1 MDFETIIEEFR
12 YFEGKD
18 IKELVNDISNNI
30 ERFEFSESPYY
41 DIPIYSLQRV
51 GIKRGYLLEKPPKNK
66 NNKFEYCFD
75 KNNRIILIKEWSS
88 FNNFDAQF
96 FFYNENNS
104 SLPFKSINYSY
115 DGELSNITYY
125 FYKNRKIESSI
136 SVGQYGFRKEFYFYD
151 SNGLLSTVKTQ
162 QFELNFKFINE
173 LTQKFIHD
181 SNGNLVQIKKIY
193 DNDEDII
200 YNNE

>member
-1 MDFETIIEEFR
+1 MDFEKIVEEFR
-12 YFEGKD
+12 YFEKKN
-18 IKELVNDISNNI
+18 IEELVNDISNDI
-30 ERFEFSESPYY
+30 ERFEFSALPHY
-41 DIPIYSLQRV
+41 DIPIYSFQRF
-51 GIKRGYLLEKPPKNK
+51 GIKKGDLLDNPPKNK
-66 NNKFEYCFD
+66 DNKFEYCFD

-96 FFYNENNS
+96 FFYNENNG
-104 SLPFKSINYSY
+104 SLPFKSISYSY

-125 FYKNRKIESSI
+125 FYENSKIESSI
-136 SVGQYGFRKEFYFYD
+136 SVGQYGCRKEFYFYN

-173 LTQKFIHD
+173 LTQEFTHD
-181 SNGNLVQIKKIY
+181 NNGILVEIKKIY

-200 YNNE
+200 YNNK

>member
-18 IKELVNDISNNI
+18 IKELMNDISNDI
-30 ERFEFSESPYY
+30 ERFEFSASPYY
-41 DIPIYSLQRV
+41 DIPIYSFQRV

-75 KNNRIILIKEWSS
+75 KNNRIILIKEWSN
-88 FNNFDAQF
+88 FNNFDAHF

-151 SNGLLSTVKTQ
+151 SSGLLSTVKTQ

-181 SNGNLVQIKKIY
+181 STL
-193 DNDEDII
+193 
-200 YNNE
+200 